1 MNRDLKFERA
11 VGAKIKEFRLALG
24 WSQEYLASVANFD
37 KKQVQR
43 LERGDYSPYIRTVI
57 RIAKALGKQP
67 WELFKV
73 DFEIK
78 LNTNLKPLPK
88 RLPGATRFVNKL
100 AETNYL
106 NSPRSVKDI
115 VQECATRYDV
125 TLKSSAVSG
134 ALRDLVRRK
143 LLKVDQADIKGR
155 FLYYKSRKK

>member
-24 WSQEYLASVANFD
+24 WSQEYLASVANVD

-43 LERGDYSPYIRTVI
+43 LERGDYSPYVRTVTG
-57 RIAKALGKQP
+57 IAKALGRQP

-78 LNTNLKPLPK
+78 VNTNLKPLPK
-88 RLPGATRFVNKL
+88 KLPGATRFVNKL

-106 NSPRSVKDI
+106 NSPRSVKDV
-115 VQECATRYDV
+115 VQECAARYDV
-125 TLKSSAVSG
+125 TLRSSAVSG
-134 ALRDLVRRK
+134 ALKDLVDRK
-143 LLKVDQADIKGR
+143 LLKTTDAEAKGR
-155 FLYYKSRKK
+155 FLYYKLRKK